1 MRLRNIAIIA
11 HVDHGKTTL
20 VDQMFRQAGVF
31 RAGQVVD
38 ERILDSNPLE
48 RERGITILAKNTAI
62 LWRGT
67 KINIVDTPGH
77 ADFGGE
83 VERILRM
90 VDGVLLLVDAAEGP
104 MPQTRFV
111 TAKALAL
118 GLTPVILINKVDRA
132 DARPEEVH
140 DEVLELLMDLDA
152 SDAQLDAPFLY
163 AVGREGWAAGR
174 EAWAAGREAWA
185 AGREAWA
192 AAEPGGCGEGGRGK
206 DGRSEGL
213 TPLFET
219 LVRCIPPPAADP
231 AGPFQML
238 VSTLDHSTY
247 VGRIAIGRVER
258 GALRVGRRVARLP
271 ASDADMEAPAEA
283 DMSAAARPSTRV
295 PADGSMPAPA
305 GGSMPAPAGG
315 GMSAPAGGG
324 MPAPAQRSMT
334 APGTAEAGSRVTGLY
349 TFSGLDR
356 VDIEEARAGDIVGLA
371 GVEDVEIGDT
381 LADPRHPDRLRGITV
396 EEPTI
401 SVDFVVNDSPFAG
414 RAGKFVTTRQLRER
428 LRRELE
434 RNVALRVEDTGRPDT
449 FAVSGRG
456 ELHLTILMET
466 MRREGYEFQVSR
478 PRVLMRSDGAGARLE
493 PWEEVV
499 AEVPAE
505 LAGTVIDK
513 LARRRG
519 ELVVMRPIG
528 DSGVTRLELR
538 VPARGLFGYRTEFLT
553 DTRGD
558 GILHH
563 RFDRWDRWA
572 GPIRGRGRGAMV
584 ADRAGNAVAF
594 ALFGLQERG
603 AMFIAPG
610 VECYRGMIV
619 GENARP
625 GDMDVNVSRGKKL
638 TNMRAAAADENVR
651 LEPPRR
657 MTLEQALDFIDDD
670 ELIEVTP
677 DAIRLRKRILDPGMR
692 RKAAKAGRL

>member
-1 MRLRNIAIIA
+1 MKNLRNVAIIA

-31 RAGQVVD
+31 REGQVVG
-38 ERILDSNPLE
+38 ERVMDSNPLE
-48 RERGITILAKNTAI
+48 RERGITILSKNTAVH
-62 LWRGT
+62 WRGT

-111 TAKALAL
+111 TRKALAL
-118 GLTPVILINKVDRA
+118 GLLPLIVINKVDRP
-132 DARPEEVH
+132 DARPDEVH
-140 DEVLELLMDLDA
+140 DEVLELLMDLEA
-152 SDAQLDAPFLY
+152 NDAQLDAPFLY
-163 AVGREGWAAGR
+163 AAGREGWAAR
-174 EAWAAGREAWA
+174 
-185 AGREAWA
+185 
-192 AAEPGGCGEGGRGK
+192 EPGVRGT
-206 DGRSEGL
+206 DL
-213 TPLFET
+213 TPLFEA
-219 LVRCIPPPAADP
+219 VVDHIPPPRVDP

-238 VSTLDHSTY
+238 VSTLDHSSY

-258 GALRVGRRVARLP
+258 GTVRMGERVARL
-271 ASDADMEAPAEA
+271 S
-283 DMSAAARPSTRV
+283 
-295 PADGSMPAPA
+295 PA
-305 GGSMPAPAGG
+305 GADSAPLGAAGG
-315 GMSAPAGGG
+315 GV
-324 MPAPAQRSMT
+324 
-334 APGTAEAGSRVTGLY
+334 RVIGLY

-356 VDIEEARAGDIVGLA
+356 IDAEEVGAGDIAGLA
-371 GVEDVEIGDT
+371 GVEGVDIGDT
-381 LADPRHPDRLRGITV
+381 LADPRRPERLSGITV

-401 SVDFVVNDSPFAG
+401 SVDFVVNDSPFSG
-414 RAGKFVTTRQLRER
+414 RAGKYVTTRQLRER
-428 LRRELE
+428 LVRELE

-478 PRVLMRSDGAGARLE
+478 PRVLTRTGGSGGRLE
-493 PWEEVV
+493 PYEEVV
-499 AEVPAE
+499 AEVPSE

-513 LARRRG
+513 LSRRRG
-519 ELVVMRPIG
+519 ELTVMRPVG
-528 DSGVTRLELR
+528 DSGTTRLQFSI
-538 VPARGLFGYRTEFLT
+538 PARGLFGYRTEFLT
-553 DTRGD
+553 DTRGE

-563 RFDRWDRWA
+563 RFDRWDIWA
-572 GPIRGRGRGAMV
+572 GPIRGRGRGAIV
-584 ADRAGNAVAF
+584 ADRAGKAVAF

-603 AMFIAPG
+603 TMFVEPG
-610 VECYRGMIV
+610 AECYNGMIV

-625 GDMDVNVSRGKKL
+625 GDMDVNVSRSKKL

-677 DAIRLRKRILDPGMR
+677 GAIRLRKRELNQSRR
-692 RKAAKAGRL
+692 RKAARAKRVEAG